1 MIFKEAI
8 EAQLGLH
15 IRIREQIRKALE
27 NMPEGNLLR
36 RRSGGRIYYYIS
48 YNGKRIS
55 LNHDPELRDMYLL
68 KEELVRK
75 LRAVEKD
82 IPLLEKTAKEY
93 LPVYPDGEQ
102 WAAMNPGQNKYMR
115 EELKH
120 LYKGVYYRSKSE
132 AVIAMLLESHGIE
145 FKYEVR
151 IEVGG
156 RAVYPDFV
164 IRRKRDG
171 KIILW
176 EHFGLTHN
184 EEYRQGMFRKLIDYH
199 EAGYNIWD
207 NLIVSFES
215 ENGSINVDSIEKMIS
230 LYLL

>member
-1 MIFKEAI
+1 MIFKETI
-8 EAQLGLH
+8 EAQLRLH
-15 IRIREQIRKALE
+15 IRIREQISKALKE
-27 NMPEGNLLR
+27 MPDGNMLR
-36 RRSGGRIYYYIS
+36 KRSGDRIYYYIS
-48 YNGKRIS
+48 LNGKRIS
-55 LNHDPELRDMYLL
+55 LNHNPEMREIYLL

-102 WAAMNPGQNKYMR
+102 WEKIKSEQNKYK
-115 EELKH
+115 EEERKH
-120 LYKGVYYRSKSE
+120 LYKGIYYRSKSE
-132 AVIAMLLESHGIE
+132 AVIAMLLESYGIE

-151 IEVGG
+151 LEVGS
-156 RAVYPDFV
+156 RTVYPDFV

-176 EHFGLTHN
+176 EHFGLIHN

>member
-8 EAQLGLH
+8 DAQLRFH
-15 IRIREQIRKALE
+15 IRIREEIREALD
-27 NMPEGNLLR
+27 NMPEGNVLR
-36 RRSGGRIYYYIS
+36 RRAGGRIYYYIS
-48 YNGKRIS
+48 CNGKRIS
-55 LNHDPELRDMYLL
+55 LNHDPEMREIYLF
-68 KEELVRK
+68 KERLEQK
-75 LRAVEKD
+75 LRTVEND
-82 IPLLEKTAKEY
+82 IPLLEKTAREY
-93 LPVYPDGEQ
+93 LPIYPDSDKWEEIKSE
-102 WAAMNPGQNKYMR
+102 QNKYKW
-115 EELKH
+115 EERKH

-176 EHFGLTHN
+176 EHFGMIHD
-184 EEYRQGMFRKLIDYH
+184 EEYQQGMFRKLIAYH

-207 NLIVSFES
+207 NLIVSFDS
-215 ENGSINVDSIEKMIS
+215 ENGSIDIDSIEKMIT

>member
-1 MIFKEAI
+1 
-8 EAQLGLH
+8 
-15 IRIREQIRKALE
+15 
-27 NMPEGNLLR
+27 MPEGNLLR

-115 EELKH
+115 E
-120 LYKGVYYRSKSE
+120 
-132 AVIAMLLESHGIE
+132 
-145 FKYEVR
+145 
-151 IEVGG
+151 
-156 RAVYPDFV
+156 
-164 IRRKRDG
+164 
-171 KIILW
+171 
-176 EHFGLTHN
+176 
-184 EEYRQGMFRKLIDYH
+184 
-199 EAGYNIWD
+199 
-207 NLIVSFES
+207 
-215 ENGSINVDSIEKMIS
+215 
-230 LYLL
+230 